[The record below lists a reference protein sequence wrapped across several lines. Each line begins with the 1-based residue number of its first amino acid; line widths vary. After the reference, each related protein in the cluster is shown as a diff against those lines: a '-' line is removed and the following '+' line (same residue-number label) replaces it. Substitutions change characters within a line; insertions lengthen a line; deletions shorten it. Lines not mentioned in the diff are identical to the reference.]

1 MGVRELSGSDLMETD
16 GTENRSLQEQPFLVS
31 QC

>member
-1 MGVRELSGSDLMETD
+1 MGVRELGGGDLMETD
-16 GTENRSLQEQPFLVS
+16 GTENRSPQEQPFLVS